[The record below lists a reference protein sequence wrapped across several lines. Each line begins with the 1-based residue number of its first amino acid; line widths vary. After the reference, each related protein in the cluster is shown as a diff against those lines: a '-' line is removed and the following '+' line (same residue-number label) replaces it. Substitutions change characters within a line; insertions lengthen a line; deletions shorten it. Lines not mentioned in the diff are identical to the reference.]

1 MLNQKKIKIDDY
13 NYNLPGEKIA
23 FVPKT
28 ERDTSKL
35 LVYNMNDK
43 TITDSTFEQ
52 LNDFLNPDM
61 MLIFNNSRVIHARLL
76 VHNTTGAAIEIF
88 CLEPILPTSEL
99 THALAVTKQTT
110 WKCLVGNAKRWK
122 SPLTISLIINDKP
135 VTITAIKGERLDD
148 AFEVQFCWDDEQVT
162 FAEWVEVYGK
172 MPLPP
177 YIKRAAEKSD
187 EIRYQTVYAKVDGSV
202 AAPTAGLH
210 FSDKLLSK
218 IKQNGI
224 KTDYVTLHVGA
235 GTFKPVTAE
244 EIGEHF
250 MHSEQIV
257 IDRNMIQRLVN
268 QLDKKIIAVG
278 TTVARSLESLFII
291 GAKLYLQLP
300 QPFHIN
306 QWEYYENSNIQQVT
320 TSVALNAL
328 IDFMKDNDLEFI
340 TASTQ
345 LMIVP
350 SYQHRLIKGIIT
362 NFHQPKSTLLLLIA
376 SILGDDWKNIY
387 AHALS
392 HDYRFL
398 SYGDAN
404 FYYM

>member
-1 MLNQKKIKIDDY
+1 
-13 NYNLPGEKIA
+13 
-23 FVPKT
+23 
-28 ERDTSKL
+28 
-35 LVYNMNDK
+35 
-43 TITDSTFEQ
+43 
-52 LNDFLNPDM
+52 
-61 MLIFNNSRVIHARLL
+61 
-76 VHNTTGAAIEIF
+76 
-88 CLEPILPTSEL
+88 
-99 THALAVTKQTT
+99 
-110 WKCLVGNAKRWK
+110 
-122 SPLTISLIINDKP
+122 
-135 VTITAIKGERLDD
+135 
-148 AFEVQFCWDDEQVT
+148 
-162 FAEWVEVYGK
+162 